1 MKDLQ
6 EYIAEAIVNEAAP
19 KFSNDENGIKEFC
32 DYVFDPRFVK
42 YVINPDLT
50 ITLESMTPSKNL
62 YMDTKDLTE
71 IPDFIVFCHIEK
83 YRLGLG
89 IDSKCKVKEW
99 TPRVQGYCA
108 GIVVEGRPKVQ
119 VIDLS
124 ECEIRNVAAEGLLYV
139 EQTGVKSIV
148 GGHGDG
154 VKIFI
159 KKNKN
164 LSELDLKGVKS
175 CMNPGSY
182 IVNNKNLELDLSRLP
197 KGISIQNNKAK
208 EKLYIS

>member
-1 MKDLQ
+1 MISLI
-6 EYIAEAIVNEAAP
+6 EYVTEAKAPSFTNDAE
-19 KFSNDENGIKEFC
+19 GIKAFC
-32 DYVFDPRFVK
+32 EYVFDPKFVK
-42 YVINPDLT
+42 YVVNSDLT

-62 YMDTKDLTE
+62 HMDTQDLTE
-71 IPDFIVFCHIEK
+71 IPDFIVFSHIEK

-89 IDSKCKVKEW
+89 TNSRCKVKEW
-99 TPRVQGYCA
+99 APRVQGYCA
-108 GIVVEGRPKVQ
+108 GIVVSDRPKLQ
-119 VIDLS
+119 IIDLH

-139 EQTGVKSIV
+139 EQTGVNSIV
-148 GGHGDG
+148 GGHGEG

-164 LSELDLKGVKS
+164 LSELDLGGIKS

-182 IVNNKNLELDLSRLP
+182 IVNNKNLELNSSKLP

>member
-19 KFSNDENGIKEFC
+19 KFSNDEGGIKEFC
-32 DYVFDPRFVK
+32 DYVFDPQFVK

-71 IPDFIVFCHIEK
+71 IPEFIVFSNIDN

-89 IDSKCKVKEW
+89 TDSKCKVKEW
-99 TPRVQGYCA
+99 KPRVNGCCS
-108 GIVVEGRPKVQ
+108 GIIVEGRPKVQ
-119 VIDLS
+119 AIDLS
-124 ECEIRNVAAEGLLYV
+124 ECEIRNGLLNV
-139 EQTGVKSIV
+139 ENSGVMSIV
-148 GGHGDG
+148 GGRGEG
-154 VKIFI
+154 VQVMI

-164 LSELDLKGVKS
+164 LNKLDIKGIRS
-175 CMNPGSY
+175 CMNPGSWLVDNKSLE
-182 IVNNKNLELDLSRLP
+182 IEPNELPAGIRVKNNKL
-197 KGISIQNNKAK
+197 K
-208 EKLYIS
+208 EKIYIS

>member
-1 MKDLQ
+1 MRNLQ

-19 KFSNDENGIKEFC
+19 KFTNDENGIREFC
-32 DYVFDPRFVK
+32 DYVFDPQFAK

-50 ITLESMTPSKNL
+50 ITLESVTPSNNL

-71 IPDFIVFCHIEK
+71 IPDFIVFYRIEK

-99 TPRVQGYCA
+99 APRVNGYCA
-108 GIVVEGRPKVQ
+108 GIIVEGRPKVQ
-119 VIDLS
+119 AIDLS

-139 EQTGVKSIV
+139 EQSGVKSIV
-148 GGHGDG
+148 GGHGEG
-154 VKIFI
+154 VKVFI

-164 LSELDLKGVKS
+164 LDELDIKGIRS
-175 CMNPGSY
+175 TIPGSW
-182 IVNNKNLELDLSRLP
+182 ITDNKSLEIKPEDLPADIRVKNNKL
-197 KGISIQNNKAK
+197 K
-208 EKLYIS
+208 EKIYIS